1 MELTSPKNIKE
12 NYIKTLSTM
21 DEYSDILNILVNK
34 SETDPI
40 YTAKELNYEEPPSL
54 ENEQRELLEVAM
66 DINSINNGIF
76 EMKNKI
82 SELVNYV
89 DYNIDSVKSAIKKE
103 DDRISDIN
111 IICGQTS
118 DYNMVI
124 PIYSTDFSGS
134 FENIDDKYFGANITE
149 QEQIEY
155 TITSIS
161 GNGIAGNRF
170 VYRENG
176 IFENEENDYS
186 KEEYI
191 NDDNDV
197 TKFEYSRLFT
207 NDKEEVVDGIINYDD
222 KDVEVT
228 ITLSADTK
236 FNKIKW
242 MTETKDLIVTKL
254 ETSTDGIYFTSQTE
268 KQLKNESAE
277 DLYNDS
283 TYIYGSNILCFPYS
297 YYVRI
302 TFTSSNV
309 ENDIIAIEED
319 NGVMVYSSTRRKKI
333 AINNIKLYKS
343 AYKSTSIVSGNII
356 VGGSVDK
363 VALFSSEYIPNHF
376 TDKKYITYYLIIN
389 GDEQEVVPVNS
400 DKEGIKIIKFSE
412 TDSSPTLDSWIKT
425 IKETIKTVQIK
436 AVIETPNDN
445 ETPYIGNLK
454 LCLEKETGSIYV

>member
-12 NYIKTLSTM
+12 NYIKTLSAM

-40 YTAKELNYEEPPSL
+40 YTTKELNYEEPPSF

-82 SELVNYV
+82 SELVDYV

-124 PIYSTDFSGS
+124 PVYSTDFSGG
-134 FENIDDKYFGANITE
+134 FENIDDKYFGANIIE
-149 QEQIEY
+149 QEQVEY
-155 TITSIS
+155 VITSIS
-161 GNGIAGNRF
+161 GNGIAGNKF

-176 IFENEENDYS
+176 TFENEENDYS

-207 NDKEEVVDGIINYDD
+207 NDKKEAVDSIVNYDD

-242 MTETKDLIVTKL
+242 MTETKGLIVTKL
-254 ETSTDGIYFTSQTE
+254 ETSTDGIYFTSQAE
-268 KQLKNESAE
+268 KPLRNEGAE

-309 ENDIIAIEED
+309 ENDIIAIKED
-319 NGVMVYSSTRRKKI
+319 NKVMVYSSTRRKKI

-376 TDKKYITYYLIIN
+376 ADKKYITYYLIIN

-436 AVIETPNDN
+436 VVIETPNDN

>member
-12 NYIKTLSTM
+12 NYIKTLSAM

-40 YTAKELNYEEPPSL
+40 YTTKELNYEEPPSF

-82 SELVNYV
+82 SELVDYV

-124 PIYSTDFSGS
+124 PVYSTDFSGG
-134 FENIDDKYFGANITE
+134 FENIDDKYFGANIIE
-149 QEQIEY
+149 QEQVEY
-155 TITSIS
+155 VITSIS
-161 GNGIAGNRF
+161 GNGIAGNKF

-176 IFENEENDYS
+176 TFENEENDYS

-207 NDKEEVVDGIINYDD
+207 NDKKEAVDSIVNYDD

-242 MTETKDLIVTKL
+242 MTETKGLIVTKL

-268 KQLKNESAE
+268 KPLRNEGAE

-309 ENDIIAIEED
+309 ENDIIAIKED
-319 NGVMVYSSTRRKKI
+319 NKVMVYSSTRRKKI

-376 TDKKYITYYLIIN
+376 ADKKYITYYLIIN